1 MQLNTVVLPAPLGP
15 ISAVISPRPAVKE
28 KLLMATRPPK
38 RMLRCSTRRMGTRP
52 GDSVAG
58 FGAPAAGTASG
69 VLMGGARARAEAPPG
84 PCLTQLGRRRG
95 GNRSA

>member
-28 KLLMATRPPK
+28 KLLMATSPPK
-38 RMLRCSTRRMGTRP
+38 RMLRCSTRRMGTGP

-58 FGAPAAGTASG
+58 FGAPAAGAAPG
-69 VLMGGARARAEAPPG
+69 ALMAGARARAEAPSA
-84 PCLTQLGRRRG
+84 PCVTQVGRRRG
-95 GNRSA
+95 GNR